1 MAAGNPRCADRRVC
15 VIVGV
20 MPSSARRLDLRT
32 LRVAGLT
39 GAGAVAPLPFLTAG
53 TLTWPWEH
61 AHRVLHEWRLWLDGA
76 GDVVM
81 STARVL
87 RAPPAPAVV
96 AVEVAIAGEPDAARA
111 RLAALRRLEPATDT
125 VRLGPPTTLRPAAGR
140 VPPGLAPI
148 TGHLRL
154 RELSAAAVDEFA
166 AAAGPD
172 SRTELLVAE
181 LHHLGGA
188 YALAALGAARDGE
201 EAVRVRIGLDR
212 LMGRLAPWT

>member
-1 MAAGNPRCADRRVC
+1 
-15 VIVGV
+15 

-32 LRVAGLT
+32 LRAAGLT
-39 GAGAVAPLPFLTAG
+39 DSGAVAPLPFLTAG

-76 GDVVM
+76 GDVVT

-87 RAPPAPAVV
+87 RTPGAPAVV
-96 AVEVAIAGEPDAARA
+96 AIEVAIAGEPDAARA
-111 RLAALRRLEPATDT
+111 RLAALRRLEPASDT
-125 VRLGPPTTLRPAAGR
+125 VRLGPPLTLRPAADR
-140 VPPGLAPI
+140 MPAGLAPI
-148 TGHLRL
+148 TAHLRL
-154 RELSAAAVDEFA
+154 RELPAAAVDAFA

-181 LHHLGGA
+181 LRHLGGV

-212 LMGRLAPWT
+212 LMGRLALWT